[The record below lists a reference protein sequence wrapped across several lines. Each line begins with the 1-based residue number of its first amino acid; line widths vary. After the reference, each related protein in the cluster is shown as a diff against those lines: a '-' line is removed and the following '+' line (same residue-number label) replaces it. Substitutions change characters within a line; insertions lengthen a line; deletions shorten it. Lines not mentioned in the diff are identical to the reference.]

1 MLCCLMAEGSSGEKK
16 HAPTERRLRQASE
29 RGDVQR
35 SQELPKAAVI
45 TFAILGALYAAIALG
60 NRFMTLF
67 AAGLNSAGTSTISIA
82 RFWTSSTFDLF
93 FPLLALIGVISFIGS
108 VISGGWVFAINLL
121 LPDFSKMMPQS
132 GLKQIFSGDGAIEHL
147 KSIFKFVTIGGVGGA
162 AIFMMRPDFV
172 SMSAVSLPQ
181 PGMLLEKGLH
191 VLVLISFVLVALGG
205 ADFGLKIWQHR
216 QKLRMTDE
224 DVRQEMKE
232 SVGNPHVKSRQRAMA
247 RRMARA
253 RQMKRIPEASVVV
266 TNPTH
271 YACAI
276 RYQRGVDKA
285 PILLAKGVGLMAEEI
300 ISRARGF
307 GIPVVEFPP
316 LARAIFRY
324 VEPDDH
330 VPIALYRAC
339 AEVLA
344 YVWKLQKW
352 RAQGGEKPR
361 PPKPPQEEIVVKKI
375 LE

>member
-1 MLCCLMAEGSSGEKK
+1 MAEGSSGEKK
-16 HAPTERRLRQASE
+16 HAPTERRLRQAAE
-29 RGDVQR
+29 RGDVHR

-45 TFAILGALYAAIALG
+45 TFAILGALYAAVALG
-60 NRFMTLF
+60 NQLMALF
-67 AAGLNSAGTSTISIA
+67 AAELSSAGTSTIGMA
-82 RFWTSSTFDLF
+82 QFWTSSVFKVF
-93 FPLLALIGVISFIGS
+93 FPLFVLVGVISFIGS
-108 VISGGWVFAINLL
+108 VVSGGWIFAINLL
-121 LPDFSKMMPQS
+121 LPDFSKMLPQS

-162 AIFMMRPDFV
+162 VIYMMKPDFV
-172 SMSAVSLPQ
+172 ALSGVDFPQ
-181 PGMLLEKGLH
+181 PGLILAKALH

-205 ADFGLKIWQHR
+205 TDFGLKIWQHR

-224 DVRQEMKE
+224 DIRQEMKE
-232 SVGNPHVKSRQRAMA
+232 AVGNPHVKSRQRAMA

-285 PILLAKGVGLMAEEI
+285 PILLAKGADLMAEEI

-316 LARAIFRY
+316 LARAVFRY

-361 PPKPPQEEIVVKKI
+361 PPKPPQGDIEVKK
-375 LE
+375 LHRDSN